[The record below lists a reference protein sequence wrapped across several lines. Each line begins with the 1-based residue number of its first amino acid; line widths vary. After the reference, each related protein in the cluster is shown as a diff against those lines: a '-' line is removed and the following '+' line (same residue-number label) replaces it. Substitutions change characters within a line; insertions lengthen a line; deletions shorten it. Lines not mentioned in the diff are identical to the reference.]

1 MKNISK
7 KAKIIAIL
15 IAIIVIAGI
24 IVIAKAGLNFE
35 LAYQETQKIQLYIQ
49 KDFEISDIK
58 QIINEV
64 MPNTQTVVQKVEV
77 YKDTVSII
85 AKEITD
91 EQKSNL
97 INKVNEKYGTEI
109 KAEDIDITNIPHTRG
124 RDIVKP
130 YIIPFVIATAI
141 ILVYMAIRYRK
152 LGMIKTLVKTA
163 IILVLAQATLISII
177 AIARIP
183 IGKITI
189 PLVLIV
195 YVASLFGITTKFE
208 KQLLEKNKE
217 EE

>member
-163 IILVLAQATLISII
+163 IILVLAQATLLSII

>member
-97 INKVNEKYGTEI
+97 IN
-109 KAEDIDITNIPHTRG
+109 
-124 RDIVKP
+124 
-130 YIIPFVIATAI
+130 
-141 ILVYMAIRYRK
+141 RYLTLLLLLLK
-152 LGMIKTLVKTA
+152 LDL
-163 IILVLAQATLISII
+163 LS
-177 AIARIP
+177 
-183 IGKITI
+183 
-189 PLVLIV
+189 
-195 YVASLFGITTKFE
+195 SLLHKRF
-208 KQLLEKNKE
+208 
-217 EE
+217 

>member
-109 KAEDIDITNIPHTRG
+109 QAEDIDITNIPHTRG

-163 IILVLAQATLISII
+163 IILVLAQATLLSIM
-177 AIARIP
+177 AITRIP

-195 YVASLFGITTKFE
+195 YVASLFGTTTKFE

-217 EE
+217 E